1 MSDLIDIEARLQ
13 KLIVPA
19 AMTMAEAM
27 EAMDRAGYG
36 ILLVCDNERRLEG
49 VLTDG
54 DVRKAIL
61 RGDPLD
67 QPCGSIASRTPITA
81 LHPASPVEI
90 LNLMDHS
97 RSYFVNQIPVVDET
111 RRVVDLVLRSDLIK
125 VDQIPMSAVV
135 MAGGEGMRLR
145 PLTDNLPKPMLP
157 VGDRPLLE
165 IIIERLRAAGIQDV
179 SVTTHYKSEKIAD
192 YFGNGQKYGVDI
204 HYVNEE
210 TPLGTAGGLSLIET
224 PKEPLLVINGDIL
237 TRVDFRAMLSF
248 HRQHDAALT
257 IGVRAYNFQVPYG
270 VIECDGPDVRGVREK
285 PVYSFFVNAGVYLL
299 EPGAHQ
305 MIPSGQHF
313 DMTELM
319 DVLLK
324 QGKRVVSFPIVEY
337 WQDIGQHTDYEQVQR
352 DVLDGRVRP

>member
-1 MSDLIDIEARLQ
+1 MREQVDIEARLQ
-13 KLIVPA
+13 KLIIPA
-19 AMTMAEAM
+19 DLTLANAM
-27 EAMDRAGYG
+27 EAMDRAGFG
-36 ILLVCDNERRLEG
+36 ILLVCGVERRLEG

-54 DVRKAIL
+54 DIRKAIL
-61 RGDPLD
+61 RGDGLN
-67 QPCGSIASRTPITA
+67 QPCGAIASRSPITA
-81 LHPASPVEI
+81 RHPVTPAEALH
-90 LNLMDHS
+90 LMDHS
-97 RSYFVNQIPVVDET
+97 RDYFVNQIPVVDEEG
-111 RRVVDLVLRSDLIK
+111 RVIDLILRSDLIK

-145 PLTDNLPKPMLP
+145 PLTDSLPKPMLP

-165 IIIERLRAAGIQDV
+165 IIIQQLRAAGIQNV
-179 SVTTHYKSEKIAD
+179 NVTTHYKSEKIAD
-192 YFGNGQKYGVDI
+192 YFGDGQKYGVDI
-204 HYVNEE
+204 RYINEE

-248 HRQHDAALT
+248 HRQHAAALT
-257 IGVRAYNFQVPYG
+257 IGVRSFNFQVPYG

-299 EPGAHQ
+299 EPDAHQ
-305 MIPSGQHF
+305 LIPAGQHF
-313 DMTELM
+313 DMTDLM

-324 QGKRVVSFPIVEY
+324 SGRRVVSFPIVEY

-352 DVLDGRVRP
+352 DVQDGRVHP

>member
-1 MSDLIDIEARLQ
+1 MREPADIEARLQ
-13 KLIVPA
+13 KLIIPA
-19 AMTMAEAM
+19 SLSIAAAM
-27 EAMDRAGYG
+27 EAMDRAGFG
-36 ILLVCDNERRLEG
+36 ILLICGAERRLEG

-54 DVRKAIL
+54 DIRKAIL
-61 RGDPLD
+61 RGDALD
-67 QPCGSIASRTPITA
+67 QPCGDIASRSPIIATDPVSPAEA
-81 LHPASPVEI
+81 LD
-90 LNLMDHS
+90 LMDNS
-97 RSYFVNQIPVVDET
+97 RSYFVNQLPVLNAGGQ
-111 RRVVDLVLRSDLIK
+111 VVDLVLRSDLIK
-125 VDQIPMSAVV
+125 VDHIPMSAVV
-135 MAGGEGMRLR
+135 MAGGEGTRLR
-145 PLTDNLPKPMLP
+145 PLTDSLPKPMLP

-165 IIIERLRAAGIQDV
+165 IIIQRLRAAGIQNV
-179 SVTTHYKSEKIAD
+179 NVTTHYKSEKIAD
-192 YFGNGQKYGVDI
+192 YFGDGQKYGVDI
-204 HYVNEE
+204 RYINEE

-299 EPGAHQ
+299 EPEAHQ
-305 MIPSGQHF
+305 MIPAGQHF
-313 DMTELM
+313 DMTDLM
-319 DVLLK
+319 AVLLA

-352 DVLDGRVRP
+352 DVQDGRVNP